1 MDRLLQFEEQYGMKW
16 DQCLNIE
23 LEKATAKRSAQE
35 VATGTEEGD
44 YFSSLKL
51 DIDSDLEVESEEEE
65 AEL

>member
-35 VATGTEEGD
+35 VVTENNEGD

-51 DIDSDLEVESEEEE
+51 DVDSDSEVESEEEE